1 MTLAM
6 LMQSSPVRANE
17 LFVKL
22 FDTSDGAIK
31 TREKLYS
38 ELKAELEL
46 HASLEEQHLFPLLRK
61 NAETKDLVVDAVKE
75 NKEMRAKLAELE
87 TLPKNDE
94 AFPQRL
100 SELQKAFRQHARDE
114 KKELLPAVKRALSAE
129 QIEVVT
135 EKMEAGLAEAEQA
148 KQDELEE
155 RRAKARQERE
165 QAELEAEAA
174 EREQQAQAAAER
186 RNRDA
191 ARRMANAALKP
202 VEVVN
207 DGTRQI
213 AKKVMEAPR
222 SEGDAARR
230 APVPVM
236 PFTNLFLWPWS
247 GLLQGSEQGR
257 PLSISTAKTSA
268 GLQEVIPL
276 GEEVLEVTKRTENR
290 GTARIRRYVVETSV
304 EQQVTLA
311 SERVIVER
319 RRPAQD
325 KVTGEVLTN
334 LTVEMDETAE
344 VPVIGKRLRLREE
357 IVIRTERTEH
367 VETVQET
374 IRRDEVEIQQPG
386 KKHPARERPNS

>member
-1 MTLAM
+1 MNGRHER
-6 LMQSSPVRANE
+6 V
-17 LFVKL
+17 
-22 FDTSDGAIK
+22 G
-31 TREKLYS
+31 
-38 ELKAELEL
+38 
-46 HASLEEQHLFPLLRK
+46 LLRRRSGERHTALTDPK
-61 NAETKDLVVDAVKE
+61 CKKLRQPAGQID
-75 NKEMRAKLAELE
+75 EMQPDRGGEIVW
-87 TLPKNDE
+87 
-94 AFPQRL
+94 
-100 SELQKAFRQHARDE
+100 KA
-114 KKELLPAVKRALSAE
+114 
-129 QIEVVT
+129 
-135 EKMEAGLAEAEQA
+135 
-148 KQDELEE
+148 
-155 RRAKARQERE
+155 
-165 QAELEAEAA
+165 
-174 EREQQAQAAAER
+174 
-186 RNRDA
+186 
-191 ARRMANAALKP
+191 
-202 VEVVN
+202 
-207 DGTRQI
+207 
-213 AKKVMEAPR
+213 
-222 SEGDAARR
+222 R

-257 PLSISTAKTSA
+257 PPSSSTAKTSA

>member
-6 LMQSSPVRANE
+6 LMQSGPARAIE
-17 LFVKL
+17 LFAKL
-22 FDTSDGAIK
+22 SDTSDGAIK
-31 TREKLYS
+31 TREKLYG

-61 NAETKDLVVDAVKE
+61 SAETKELVADAVRE

-114 KKELLPAVKRALSAE
+114 KKELLPAVKRALSSE

-135 EKMEAGLAEAEQA
+135 EKMEASFAEAEQA
-148 KQDELEE
+148 KQGELAE

-174 EREQQAQAAAER
+174 AREQQAQATADR
-186 RNRDA
+186 RRHEA
-191 ARRMANAALKP
+191 ARRVADAAVQP
-202 VEVVN
+202 VEAANEAV
-207 DGTRQI
+207 RQV
-213 AKKVMEAPR
+213 ARKVLEAPR
-222 SEGDAARR
+222 SNGEAARGTVT
-230 APVPVM
+230 PVT

-247 GLLQGSEQGR
+247 IMLQDSEQSR
-257 PLSISTAKTSA
+257 PLPNSAIKTSA

-276 GEEVLEVTKRTENR
+276 GEEVLEITKRTENR
-290 GTARIRRYVVETSV
+290 GTARIRRHVVETRV

-319 RRPAQD
+319 RRPADD
-325 KVTGEVLTN
+325 KVTGEVLTD

-344 VPVIGKRLRLREE
+344 VAVVGKRLRLREE
-357 IVIRTERTEH
+357 IVIRTERTQH

-374 IRRDEVEIQQPG
+374 VRRDEVEILQPS
-386 KKHPARERPNS
+386 KKHPTRGLTSI